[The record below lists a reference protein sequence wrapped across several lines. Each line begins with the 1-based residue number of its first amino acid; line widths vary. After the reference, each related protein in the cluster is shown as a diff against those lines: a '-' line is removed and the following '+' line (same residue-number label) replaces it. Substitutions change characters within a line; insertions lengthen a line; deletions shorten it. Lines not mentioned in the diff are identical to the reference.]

1 MQHFRYRAQVDE
13 RDCGT
18 ACLAMVAKTYGHDVS
33 IAKIRRLAK
42 TNLEGSTALGL
53 KKAAERMNFDVKA
66 IRADMTLFEKDN
78 QIPFP
83 FIVHVQKPDHGQ
95 LLEHYY
101 VVYGVTK
108 NKIKIADPDPNVK
121 KRTMTHAEFEE
132 QWTGVALF
140 FAPNPEFKPE
150 KESRRGFSG
159 LSSVIIKQKGLV
171 ANIVAGSL
179 FVTSISIVGSY
190 FLQFLVDEYV
200 PNSMMSTLAIV
211 SLGLISAY
219 LLQQVMAYVQQYL
232 LIILGQRLSIDII
245 LSYVRHLFK
254 LPMSFFYTRRVGEL
268 TSRFNDANSVI
279 EAVASSI
286 LSLFI
291 DLVIV
296 IIMAVVLLSYNAQL
310 FLITALSIPVYT
322 FVILAFVKVFSRLN
336 HETMRAGANLEAA
349 VIERLTGMETI
360 KALGAEQSGYD
371 EIDQNYVRFLK
382 RSFSKARLTAIQES
396 LKGSLKLV
404 FQVFVLWYGAN
415 LVVQNRLTI
424 GELMAYNA
432 LLGYFTE
439 PLQTIINLQSKIQSA
454 IVAAHRLQEI
464 YAVSSEFDG
473 EEKLLPIEKQD
484 LTIRFENISF
494 EYQYNQPIFDRLD
507 LTIQNNEKIALV
519 GVSGSGKSTLAK
531 LLVRFFDLEANH
543 GKISINHHDICQFK
557 KETLRSSITYVP
569 QEAHLFTGTII
580 ENLLLGVKEPVQPE
594 AIYRA
599 VEIAGIKEDIE
610 KMAQGF
616 HTEINDAGTL
626 SGGQR
631 QRLSLARALLT
642 DSQVLIL
649 DESTSNLDLL
659 TEKKVID
666 NLLALEDKTIIFVAH
681 RLTVAERADRLV
693 MLDHGRI
700 VADGKHA
707 ALLGTNEAYTNLV
720 QQ

>member
-1 MQHFRYRAQVDE
+1 
-13 RDCGT
+13 
-18 ACLAMVAKTYGHDVS
+18 
-33 IAKIRRLAK
+33 
-42 TNLEGSTALGL
+42 
-53 KKAAERMNFDVKA
+53 
-66 IRADMTLFEKDN
+66 MT
-78 QIPFP
+78 
-83 FIVHVQKPDHGQ
+83 
-95 LLEHYY
+95 
-101 VVYGVTK
+101 
-108 NKIKIADPDPNVK
+108 
-121 KRTMTHAEFEE
+121 
-132 QWTGVALF
+132 
-140 FAPNPEFKPE
+140 
-150 KESRRGFSG
+150 
-159 LSSVIIKQKGLV
+159 
-171 ANIVAGSL
+171 NIVAASL
-179 FVTSISIVGSY
+179 FVTLISIVGSY

-211 SLGLISAY
+211 SFGLISAY
-219 LLQQVMAYVQQYL
+219 LLQQVMVYVQQYL

-291 DLVIV
+291 DMVIV

-310 FLITALSIPVYT
+310 FLITTLSIPVYT
-322 FVILAFVKVFSRLN
+322 FVILVFVVKAFSRLN

-432 LLGYFTE
+432 LLSYFTE

-473 EEKLLPIEKQD
+473 EENLQPMEKQD

-531 LLVRFFDLEANH
+531 LLVRFFDLEVNH

-681 RLTVAERADRLV
+681 RLAVAERADRLV

>member
-108 NKIKIADPDPNVK
+108 NKIKIADPDPDVK

-171 ANIVAGSL
+171 ANIVVASL
-179 FVTSISIVGSY
+179 FVTLISIVGSY
-190 FLQFLVDEYV
+190 FLQLLVDEYV
-200 PNSMMSTLAIV
+200 PNNMMSTLAIV

-219 LLQQVMAYVQQYL
+219 LFQQVMAYVQQYL

-291 DLVIV
+291 DMVIV

-322 FVILAFVKVFSRLN
+322 FVILVFVKAFSRLN

-371 EIDQNYVRFLK
+371 EIDQNYVLFLK

-396 LKGSLKLV
+396 LKGTLKLV

-424 GELMAYNA
+424 GGLMAYNA

-473 EEKLLPIEKQD
+473 EENLLPIEKQ
-484 LTIRFENISF
+484 
-494 EYQYNQPIFDRLD
+494 D

-519 GVSGSGKSTLAK
+519 GVFGSGKSTLAK
-531 LLVRFFDLEANH
+531 LLVRFFDLEVNH

-626 SGGQR
+626 SGEQR

-681 RLTVAERADRLV
+681 RLAVAERADRLV